1 MIFFLMTI
9 AGSIPVLACLILLC
23 FKRDSFSVRF
33 ELLLLK
39 MGLFFFLVPI
49 QKLWLSVPEPFYNFV
64 NSLFSIDRS
73 KTGFQL
79 TYHHIQLPLP
89 NGYWIWIPKWFAVS
103 FVVWSILFFFF
114 LCFQI
119 YHYKKSTAQLLM
131 HSHPTF
137 DSSKARI
144 RVRNSRYI
152 DTPYTFGFF
161 RPCIILPD
169 NIADATERKL
179 IEQHEQ
185 FHIRHLDSFIKLFC
199 LISVCL
205 HFYNPFSY
213 LLLYLYNKL
222 CELRCDELVI
232 RNLPKEAK
240 RKYGELLLAFSV
252 QSPKQSIIWSNQFS
266 NHDFTLKWRLKN
278 IMEKKSVTVLQ
289 KFSTCVL
296 FCVLL
301 LSSAATAVAY
311 NPFSIHPEKETITDG
326 NTYEIHFDEYVD
338 PSFNFNFSVCD
349 NIFITNDGSVL
360 FFNNISE
367 GNNNLSKTICAHIYK
382 TGTAL
387 KHTKLSNNK
396 CLVTMY
402 NITACTKCNHI
413 KSQTKIREISYSP
426 CPH

>member
-1 MIFFLMTI
+1 MTI
-9 AGSIPVLACLILLC
+9 AGSIPVLACFILLC

-33 ELLLLK
+33 ELFLLK
-39 MGLFFFLVPI
+39 TGLFFFLIPV
-49 QKLWLSVPEPFYNFV
+49 QKLWLFVPEPFYNFV

-131 HSHPTF
+131 HSHPTS

-144 RVRNSRYI
+144 QVRNSRYI

-169 NIADATERKL
+169 DIADATERDL

-199 LISVCL
+199 LIAVCL

-252 QSPKQSIIWSNQFS
+252 RSPKQSIIWSNQFS
-266 NHDFTLKWRLKN
+266 NHDFILKWRLKN
-278 IMEKKSVTVLQ
+278 IMKKKHVTVLQ
-289 KFSTCVL
+289 KFSACLL
-296 FCVLL
+296 FCILL

-311 NPFSIHPEKETITDG
+311 SPFWVNPEKEIIADGTDCTIIEGQSIDPFANLDFSIS
-326 NTYEIHFDEYVD
+326 NT
-338 PSFNFNFSVCD
+338 
-349 NIFITNDGSVL
+349 IFITEENSILYFDNS
-360 FFNNISE
+360 SKS
-367 GNNNLSKTICAHIYK
+367 NLSSHA
-382 TGTAL
+382 A
-387 KHTKLSNNK
+387 
-396 CLVTMY
+396 
-402 NITACTKCNHI
+402 CNHTFTDGTTATHKKNASGGCTVTQYQVTFCKKCGLI
-413 KSQTKIREISYSP
+413 KSKTLLYQITYPKCS
-426 CPH
+426 H

>member
-1 MIFFLMTI
+1 MTI

-33 ELLLLK
+33 ELFLLK
-39 MGLFFFLVPI
+39 TGLFFFLIPV
-49 QKLWLSVPEPFYNFV
+49 QKLWLFVPEPFYNFV

-131 HSHPTF
+131 HSHPTS

-144 RVRNSRYI
+144 QVRNSRYI

-169 NIADATERKL
+169 DIADATERDL

-199 LISVCL
+199 LIAVCL

-252 QSPKQSIIWSNQFS
+252 RSPKQSIIWSNQFS
-266 NHDFTLKWRLKN
+266 NHDFILKWRLKN
-278 IMEKKSVTVLQ
+278 IMKKKPVTVLQ

-296 FCVLL
+296 FLVLL

-311 NPFSIHPEKETITDG
+311 SPFWVNPEKEIIADGTDCTIIEGQSIDPFANLDFSIS
-326 NTYEIHFDEYVD
+326 NT
-338 PSFNFNFSVCD
+338 
-349 NIFITNDGSVL
+349 IFITEENSILYFDNS
-360 FFNNISE
+360 SKS
-367 GNNNLSKTICAHIYK
+367 NLSSHA
-382 TGTAL
+382 A
-387 KHTKLSNNK
+387 
-396 CLVTMY
+396 
-402 NITACTKCNHI
+402 CNHTFTDGTTATHKKNASGGCTVTQYQVTFCKKCGLI
-413 KSQTKIREISYSP
+413 KSKTLLYQITYPKCS
-426 CPH
+426 H

>member
-33 ELLLLK
+33 ELFLLK
-39 MGLFFFLVPI
+39 TGLFFFLIPV
-49 QKLWLSVPEPFYNFV
+49 QKLWLFVPEPFYNFV

-131 HSHPTF
+131 HSHPTS

-144 RVRNSRYI
+144 QVRNSRYI

-169 NIADATERKL
+169 DIADATERDL

-199 LISVCL
+199 LIAVCL

-213 LLLYLYNKL
+213 LLLYL
-222 CELRCDELVI
+222 
-232 RNLPKEAK
+232 
-240 RKYGELLLAFSV
+240 F
-252 QSPKQSIIWSNQFS
+252 
-266 NHDFTLKWRLKN
+266 
-278 IMEKKSVTVLQ
+278 
-289 KFSTCVL
+289 KF
-296 FCVLL
+296 
-301 LSSAATAVAY
+301 
-311 NPFSIHPEKETITDG
+311 
-326 NTYEIHFDEYVD
+326 
-338 PSFNFNFSVCD
+338 
-349 NIFITNDGSVL
+349 
-360 FFNNISE
+360 
-367 GNNNLSKTICAHIYK
+367 
-382 TGTAL
+382 
-387 KHTKLSNNK
+387 
-396 CLVTMY
+396 
-402 NITACTKCNHI
+402 
-413 KSQTKIREISYSP
+413 
-426 CPH
+426 

>member
-1 MIFFLMTI
+1 
-9 AGSIPVLACLILLC
+9 
-23 FKRDSFSVRF
+23 
-33 ELLLLK
+33 
-39 MGLFFFLVPI
+39 
-49 QKLWLSVPEPFYNFV
+49 
-64 NSLFSIDRS
+64 
-73 KTGFQL
+73 
-79 TYHHIQLPLP
+79 
-89 NGYWIWIPKWFAVS
+89 
-103 FVVWSILFFFF
+103 
-114 LCFQI
+114 
-119 YHYKKSTAQLLM
+119 
-131 HSHPTF
+131 
-137 DSSKARI
+137 
-144 RVRNSRYI
+144 
-152 DTPYTFGFF
+152 
-161 RPCIILPD
+161 
-169 NIADATERKL
+169 
-179 IEQHEQ
+179 
-185 FHIRHLDSFIKLFC
+185 
-199 LISVCL
+199 
-205 HFYNPFSY
+205 
-213 LLLYLYNKL
+213 
-222 CELRCDELVI
+222 
-232 RNLPKEAK
+232 
-240 RKYGELLLAFSV
+240 
-252 QSPKQSIIWSNQFS
+252 
-266 NHDFTLKWRLKN
+266 
-278 IMEKKSVTVLQ
+278 MEKKSVTVLQ

-402 NITACTKCNHI
+402 NITACTNCNHI

>member
-33 ELLLLK
+33 ELFLLK
-39 MGLFFFLVPI
+39 TGLFFFLIPV
-49 QKLWLSVPEPFYNFV
+49 QKLWLFVPEPFYNFV

-131 HSHPTF
+131 HSHPTS

-144 RVRNSRYI
+144 QVRNSRYI

-169 NIADATERKL
+169 DIADATERDL

-199 LISVCL
+199 LIAVCL

-252 QSPKQSIIWSNQFS
+252 RSPKQSIIWSNQFS
-266 NHDFTLKWRLKN
+266 NHDFILKWRLKN
-278 IMEKKSVTVLQ
+278 IMKKKPVTVLQ

-296 FCVLL
+296 FLVLL

-311 NPFSIHPEKETITDG
+311 SPFWVNPEKEIIADGTDCTIIEGQSIDPFANLDFSIS
-326 NTYEIHFDEYVD
+326 NT
-338 PSFNFNFSVCD
+338 
-349 NIFITNDGSVL
+349 IFITEENSILYFDNS
-360 FFNNISE
+360 SKS
-367 GNNNLSKTICAHIYK
+367 NLSSHA
-382 TGTAL
+382 A
-387 KHTKLSNNK
+387 
-396 CLVTMY
+396 
-402 NITACTKCNHI
+402 CNHTFTDGTTATHKKNASGGCTVTQYQVTFCKKCGLI
-413 KSQTKIREISYSP
+413 KSKTLLYQITYPKCS
-426 CPH
+426 H

>member
-1 MIFFLMTI
+1 MTI

-33 ELLLLK
+33 ELFLLK
-39 MGLFFFLVPI
+39 TGLFFFLIPV
-49 QKLWLSVPEPFYNFV
+49 QKLWLFVPEPFYNFV

-131 HSHPTF
+131 HSHPTS

-144 RVRNSRYI
+144 QVRNSRYI

-169 NIADATERKL
+169 DIADATERDL

-199 LISVCL
+199 LIAVCL

-252 QSPKQSIIWSNQFS
+252 RSPKQSIILSNQFS
-266 NHDFTLKWRLKN
+266 NHDFILKWRLKN
-278 IMEKKSVTVLQ
+278 IMKKKHVTVLQ
-289 KFSTCVL
+289 KFSACLL
-296 FCVLL
+296 FCILL

-311 NPFSIHPEKETITDG
+311 SPFWVNPEKEIIADGTDCTIIEGQSIDPFANLDFSIS
-326 NTYEIHFDEYVD
+326 NT
-338 PSFNFNFSVCD
+338 
-349 NIFITNDGSVL
+349 IFITEENSILYFDNS
-360 FFNNISE
+360 SKS
-367 GNNNLSKTICAHIYK
+367 NLSSHA
-382 TGTAL
+382 A
-387 KHTKLSNNK
+387 
-396 CLVTMY
+396 
-402 NITACTKCNHI
+402 CNHTFTDGTTATHKKNASGGCTVTQYQVTFCKKCGLI
-413 KSQTKIREISYSP
+413 KSKTLLYQITYPKCS
-426 CPH
+426 H

>member
-23 FKRDSFSVRF
+23 FKRDSSSVRF
-33 ELLLLK
+33 ELFLLK
-39 MGLFFFLVPI
+39 TGLFFFLIPI
-49 QKLWLSVPEPFYNFV
+49 QKLWLFVPEPFYNFV

-131 HSHPTF
+131 HSHPTS

-161 RPCIILPD
+161 HPCIILPD
-169 NIADATERKL
+169 DIADATERDL

-185 FHIRHLDSFIKLFC
+185 FHIQHLDSFIKLFC
-199 LISVCL
+199 LIAVCL

-252 QSPKQSIIWSNQFS
+252 RSPKQSIIWSNQFS

-278 IMEKKSVTVLQ
+278 IMEKKPVTVLQ

-296 FCVLL
+296 FWVLL

-311 NPFSIHPEKETITDG
+311 SPFWVNPEKEIIADGTDCTITESQSIDLFADLDFSIS
-326 NTYEIHFDEYVD
+326 NT
-338 PSFNFNFSVCD
+338 
-349 NIFITNDGSVL
+349 IFITEENSILYFDNASK
-360 FFNNISE
+360 S
-367 GNNNLSKTICAHIYK
+367 NLSSHA
-382 TGTAL
+382 A
-387 KHTKLSNNK
+387 
-396 CLVTMY
+396 
-402 NITACTKCNHI
+402 CNHSFTDGTSATHKKNTSGGCTVTQYQVTFCKKCGLI
-413 KSQTKIREISYSP
+413 KTKTFLYQTTYGK

>member
-33 ELLLLK
+33 ELFLLK
-39 MGLFFFLVPI
+39 TGLFFFLIPV
-49 QKLWLSVPEPFYNFV
+49 QKLWLFVPEPFYNFV

-131 HSHPTF
+131 HSHPTS

-144 RVRNSRYI
+144 QVRNSRYI

-169 NIADATERKL
+169 DIADATERDL

-185 FHIRHLDSFIKLFC
+185 FHLRHLDSFIKLFC
-199 LISVCL
+199 LIAVCL

-252 QSPKQSIIWSNQFS
+252 RSPKQSIIWSNQFS
-266 NHDFTLKWRLKN
+266 NHDFILKWRLKN
-278 IMEKKSVTVLQ
+278 IMKKKHVTVLQ
-289 KFSTCVL
+289 KFSACLL
-296 FCVLL
+296 FCILL

-311 NPFSIHPEKETITDG
+311 SPFWVNPEKEIIADGTDCTIIEGQSIDPFANLDFSIS
-326 NTYEIHFDEYVD
+326 NT
-338 PSFNFNFSVCD
+338 
-349 NIFITNDGSVL
+349 IFITEENSILYFDNS
-360 FFNNISE
+360 SKS
-367 GNNNLSKTICAHIYK
+367 NLSSHA
-382 TGTAL
+382 A
-387 KHTKLSNNK
+387 
-396 CLVTMY
+396 
-402 NITACTKCNHI
+402 CNHTFTDGTTATHKKNASGGCTVTQYQVTFCKKCGLI
-413 KSQTKIREISYSP
+413 KSKTLLYQITYPKCS
-426 CPH
+426 H

>member
-33 ELLLLK
+33 ELFLLK
-39 MGLFFFLVPI
+39 TGLFFFLIPV
-49 QKLWLSVPEPFYNFV
+49 QKLWLFVPEPFYNFV

-79 TYHHIQLPLP
+79 TYHHIQLPIP

-114 LCFQI
+114 LCLQI

-131 HSHPTF
+131 HSHPTS

-144 RVRNSRYI
+144 QVRNSRYI

-169 NIADATERKL
+169 DIADATERDL

-199 LISVCL
+199 LIAVCL

-252 QSPKQSIIWSNQFS
+252 RSPKQSIIWSNQFS
-266 NHDFTLKWRLKN
+266 NHDFILKWRLKN
-278 IMEKKSVTVLQ
+278 IMKKKHVTVLQ
-289 KFSTCVL
+289 KFSACLL
-296 FCVLL
+296 FCILL

-311 NPFSIHPEKETITDG
+311 SPFWVNPEKEIIADGTDCTIIEGQSIDPFANLDFSIS
-326 NTYEIHFDEYVD
+326 NT
-338 PSFNFNFSVCD
+338 
-349 NIFITNDGSVL
+349 IFITEENSILYFDNS
-360 FFNNISE
+360 SKS
-367 GNNNLSKTICAHIYK
+367 NLSSHA
-382 TGTAL
+382 A
-387 KHTKLSNNK
+387 
-396 CLVTMY
+396 
-402 NITACTKCNHI
+402 CNHTFTDGTTATHKKNASGGCTVTQYQVTFCKKCGLI
-413 KSQTKIREISYSP
+413 KSKTLLYQITYPKCS
-426 CPH
+426 H

>member
-1 MIFFLMTI
+1 MTI

-33 ELLLLK
+33 ELFLLK
-39 MGLFFFLVPI
+39 TGLFFFLIPV
-49 QKLWLSVPEPFYNFV
+49 QKLWLFVPEPFYNFV

-131 HSHPTF
+131 HSHPTS

-144 RVRNSRYI
+144 QVRNSRYI

-169 NIADATERKL
+169 DIADATERDL

-199 LISVCL
+199 LIAVCL

-252 QSPKQSIIWSNQFS
+252 RSPKQSIIWSNQFS
-266 NHDFTLKWRLKN
+266 NHDFILKWRLKN
-278 IMEKKSVTVLQ
+278 IMKKKHVTVLQ
-289 KFSTCVL
+289 KFSACLL
-296 FCVLL
+296 FCILL

-311 NPFSIHPEKETITDG
+311 SPFWVNPEKEIIADGTDCTIIEGQSIDPFANLDFSIS
-326 NTYEIHFDEYVD
+326 NT
-338 PSFNFNFSVCD
+338 
-349 NIFITNDGSVL
+349 IFITEENSILYFDNS
-360 FFNNISE
+360 SKS
-367 GNNNLSKTICAHIYK
+367 NLSSHA
-382 TGTAL
+382 A
-387 KHTKLSNNK
+387 
-396 CLVTMY
+396 
-402 NITACTKCNHI
+402 CNHTFTDGTTATHKKNASGGCTVTQYQVTFCKKCGLI
-413 KSQTKIREISYSP
+413 KSKTLLYQITYPKCS
-426 CPH
+426 H

>member
-33 ELLLLK
+33 ELFLLK
-39 MGLFFFLVPI
+39 TGLFFFLIPV
-49 QKLWLSVPEPFYNFV
+49 QKLWLFVPEPFYNFV
-64 NSLFSIDRS
+64 NNLFSIDRS

-131 HSHPTF
+131 HSHPTS

-144 RVRNSRYI
+144 QVRNSRYI

-169 NIADATERKL
+169 DIADATERDL

-199 LISVCL
+199 LIAVCL

-252 QSPKQSIIWSNQFS
+252 RSPKQSIIWSNQFS
-266 NHDFTLKWRLKN
+266 NHDFILKWRLKN
-278 IMEKKSVTVLQ
+278 IMKKKHVTVLQ
-289 KFSTCVL
+289 KFSACLL
-296 FCVLL
+296 FCILL

-311 NPFSIHPEKETITDG
+311 SPFWVNPEKEIIADGTDCTIIEGQSIDPFANLDFSIS
-326 NTYEIHFDEYVD
+326 NT
-338 PSFNFNFSVCD
+338 
-349 NIFITNDGSVL
+349 IFITEENSILYFDNS
-360 FFNNISE
+360 SKS
-367 GNNNLSKTICAHIYK
+367 NLSSHA
-382 TGTAL
+382 A
-387 KHTKLSNNK
+387 
-396 CLVTMY
+396 
-402 NITACTKCNHI
+402 CNHTFTDGTTATHKKNASGGCTVTQYQVTFCKKCGLI
-413 KSQTKIREISYSP
+413 KSKTLLYQITYPKCS
-426 CPH
+426 H

>member
-33 ELLLLK
+33 ELFLLK
-39 MGLFFFLVPI
+39 TGLFFFLIPV
-49 QKLWLSVPEPFYNFV
+49 QKLWLFVPEPFYNFV

-131 HSHPTF
+131 HSHPTS

-161 RPCIILPD
+161 HPCIILPD
-169 NIADATERKL
+169 DIADATERDL

-199 LISVCL
+199 LIAVCL

-252 QSPKQSIIWSNQFS
+252 RSPKQSIIWSNQFS

-278 IMEKKSVTVLQ
+278 IMEKKPVTVLQ

-296 FCVLL
+296 FWVLL

-311 NPFSIHPEKETITDG
+311 SPFWVNPEKEIIADGTDCTITESQSIDLFADLDFSIS
-326 NTYEIHFDEYVD
+326 NT
-338 PSFNFNFSVCD
+338 
-349 NIFITNDGSVL
+349 IFITEENSILYFDNS
-360 FFNNISE
+360 SKS
-367 GNNNLSKTICAHIYK
+367 NLSSHA
-382 TGTAL
+382 A
-387 KHTKLSNNK
+387 
-396 CLVTMY
+396 
-402 NITACTKCNHI
+402 CNHTFTDGTTATHKKNASGGCTVTQYQVTFCKKCGLI
-413 KSQTKIREISYSP
+413 KSKTLLYQITYPKCS
-426 CPH
+426 H

>member
-1 MIFFLMTI
+1 MIFFLITI

-33 ELLLLK
+33 ELFLLK
-39 MGLFFFLVPI
+39 TGLFFFLIPV
-49 QKLWLSVPEPFYNFV
+49 QKLWLFVPEPFYNFV

-131 HSHPTF
+131 HSHPTS

-144 RVRNSRYI
+144 QVRNSRYI

-169 NIADATERKL
+169 DIADATERDL

-199 LISVCL
+199 LIAVCL

-252 QSPKQSIIWSNQFS
+252 RSPKQSIIWSNQFS
-266 NHDFTLKWRLKN
+266 NHDFILKWRLKN
-278 IMEKKSVTVLQ
+278 IMKKKHVTVLQ
-289 KFSTCVL
+289 KFSACLL
-296 FCVLL
+296 FCILL

-311 NPFSIHPEKETITDG
+311 SPFWVNPEKEIIADGTDCTIIEGQSIDPFANLDFSIS
-326 NTYEIHFDEYVD
+326 NT
-338 PSFNFNFSVCD
+338 
-349 NIFITNDGSVL
+349 IFITEENSILYFDNS
-360 FFNNISE
+360 SKS
-367 GNNNLSKTICAHIYK
+367 NLSSHA
-382 TGTAL
+382 A
-387 KHTKLSNNK
+387 
-396 CLVTMY
+396 
-402 NITACTKCNHI
+402 CNHTFTDGTTATHKKNASGGCTVTQYQVTFCKKCGLI
-413 KSQTKIREISYSP
+413 KSKTLLYQITYPKCS
-426 CPH
+426 H

>member
-33 ELLLLK
+33 ELFLLK
-39 MGLFFFLVPI
+39 TGLFFFLIPV
-49 QKLWLSVPEPFYNFV
+49 QKLWLFVPEPFYNFV

-131 HSHPTF
+131 HSHPTS

-144 RVRNSRYI
+144 QVRNSRYI

-169 NIADATERKL
+169 DIADATERDL

-199 LISVCL
+199 LIAVCL

-252 QSPKQSIIWSNQFS
+252 RSPKQSIIWSNQFS
-266 NHDFTLKWRLKN
+266 NHDFILKWRLKN
-278 IMEKKSVTVLQ
+278 IMKKKHVTVLQ
-289 KFSTCVL
+289 KFSACLL
-296 FCVLL
+296 FCILL

-311 NPFSIHPEKETITDG
+311 SPFWVNPEKEIIADGTDCTIIEGQSIDPFANLDFSIS
-326 NTYEIHFDEYVD
+326 NT
-338 PSFNFNFSVCD
+338 
-349 NIFITNDGSVL
+349 IFITEENSILYFDNS
-360 FFNNISE
+360 SKS
-367 GNNNLSKTICAHIYK
+367 NLSSHA
-382 TGTAL
+382 A
-387 KHTKLSNNK
+387 
-396 CLVTMY
+396 
-402 NITACTKCNHI
+402 CNHSFTDGTTATHKKNASGGCTVTQYQVTFCKKCGLI
-413 KSQTKIREISYSP
+413 KSKTLLYQITYPKCS
-426 CPH
+426 H

>member
-33 ELLLLK
+33 ELFLLK
-39 MGLFFFLVPI
+39 TGLFFFLIPV
-49 QKLWLSVPEPFYNFV
+49 QKLWLFVPEPFYNFV
-64 NSLFSIDRS
+64 NNLFSIDRS

-131 HSHPTF
+131 RSHPTS

-144 RVRNSRYI
+144 QVRNSRYI

-169 NIADATERKL
+169 DIADATERDL

-199 LISVCL
+199 LIAVCL

-252 QSPKQSIIWSNQFS
+252 RSPKQSIIWSNQFS

-278 IMEKKSVTVLQ
+278 IMEKKHVTVLQ
-289 KFSTCVL
+289 KFSACLL
-296 FCVLL
+296 FCILL

-311 NPFSIHPEKETITDG
+311 SPFWVNPEKEIIADGTDCTIIEGQSIDPFANLDFSIS
-326 NTYEIHFDEYVD
+326 NT
-338 PSFNFNFSVCD
+338 
-349 NIFITNDGSVL
+349 IFITEENSILYFDNS
-360 FFNNISE
+360 SKS
-367 GNNNLSKTICAHIYK
+367 NLSSHA
-382 TGTAL
+382 A
-387 KHTKLSNNK
+387 
-396 CLVTMY
+396 
-402 NITACTKCNHI
+402 CNHTFTDGTTATHKKNASGGCTVTQYQVTFCKKCGLI
-413 KSQTKIREISYSP
+413 KSKTLLYQITYPKCS
-426 CPH
+426 H

>member
-33 ELLLLK
+33 ELFLLK
-39 MGLFFFLVPI
+39 TGLCFFLIPV
-49 QKLWLSVPEPFYNFV
+49 QKLWLFVPEPFYNFV

-89 NGYWIWIPKWFAVS
+89 NGYWIWIPQWFAVS

-131 HSHPTF
+131 HSHPTS

-144 RVRNSRYI
+144 QVRNSRYI

-169 NIADATERKL
+169 DIADATERDL

-199 LISVCL
+199 LIAVCL

-252 QSPKQSIIWSNQFS
+252 RSPKQSIIWSNQFS
-266 NHDFTLKWRLKN
+266 NHDFILKWRLKN
-278 IMEKKSVTVLQ
+278 IMKKKHVTVLQ
-289 KFSTCVL
+289 KFSACLL
-296 FCVLL
+296 FCILL

-311 NPFSIHPEKETITDG
+311 SPFWVNPEKEIIADGTDCTIIEGQSIDPFANLDFSIS
-326 NTYEIHFDEYVD
+326 NT
-338 PSFNFNFSVCD
+338 
-349 NIFITNDGSVL
+349 IFITEENSILYFDNS
-360 FFNNISE
+360 SKS
-367 GNNNLSKTICAHIYK
+367 NLSSHA
-382 TGTAL
+382 A
-387 KHTKLSNNK
+387 
-396 CLVTMY
+396 
-402 NITACTKCNHI
+402 CNHSFTDGTTATHKKNASGGCTVTQYQVTFCKKCGLI
-413 KSQTKIREISYSP
+413 KSKTLLYQITYPKCS
-426 CPH
+426 H

>member
-33 ELLLLK
+33 ELFLLK
-39 MGLFFFLVPI
+39 TGLFFFLIPV
-49 QKLWLSVPEPFYNFV
+49 QKLWLFVPEPFYNFV

-131 HSHPTF
+131 RSNPTS

-144 RVRNSRYI
+144 QVRNSRYI

-169 NIADATERKL
+169 DIADATERDL

-199 LISVCL
+199 LIAVCL

-252 QSPKQSIIWSNQFS
+252 RSPKQSIIWSNQFS

-278 IMEKKSVTVLQ
+278 IMEKKHVTVLQ
-289 KFSTCVL
+289 KFSACLL
-296 FCVLL
+296 FCILL

-311 NPFSIHPEKETITDG
+311 SPFWVNPEKEIIADGTDCTIIEGQSIDPFANLDFSIS
-326 NTYEIHFDEYVD
+326 NT
-338 PSFNFNFSVCD
+338 
-349 NIFITNDGSVL
+349 IFITEENSILYFDNS
-360 FFNNISE
+360 SKS
-367 GNNNLSKTICAHIYK
+367 NLSSHA
-382 TGTAL
+382 A
-387 KHTKLSNNK
+387 
-396 CLVTMY
+396 
-402 NITACTKCNHI
+402 CNHTFTDGTTATHKKNASGGCTVTQYQVTFCKKCGLI
-413 KSQTKIREISYSP
+413 KSKTLLYQITYPKCS
-426 CPH
+426 H

>member
-33 ELLLLK
+33 ELFLLK
-39 MGLFFFLVPI
+39 TGLFFFLIPV
-49 QKLWLSVPEPFYNFV
+49 QKLWLFVPEPFYNFV

-131 HSHPTF
+131 RSHPTS

-144 RVRNSRYI
+144 QVRNSRYI

-169 NIADATERKL
+169 DIADATERDL

-199 LISVCL
+199 LIAVCL

-252 QSPKQSIIWSNQFS
+252 RSPKQSIIWSNQFS

-278 IMEKKSVTVLQ
+278 IMEKKHVTVLQ
-289 KFSTCVL
+289 KFSACLL
-296 FCVLL
+296 FCILL

-311 NPFSIHPEKETITDG
+311 SPFWVNPEKEIIADGTDCTIIEGQSIDPFANLDFSIS
-326 NTYEIHFDEYVD
+326 NT
-338 PSFNFNFSVCD
+338 
-349 NIFITNDGSVL
+349 IFITEENSILYFDNS
-360 FFNNISE
+360 SKS
-367 GNNNLSKTICAHIYK
+367 NLSSHA
-382 TGTAL
+382 A
-387 KHTKLSNNK
+387 
-396 CLVTMY
+396 
-402 NITACTKCNHI
+402 CNHTFTDGTTATHKKNASGGCTVTQYQVTFCKKCGLI
-413 KSQTKIREISYSP
+413 KSKTLLYQITYPKCS
-426 CPH
+426 H

>member
-33 ELLLLK
+33 ELFLLK
-39 MGLFFFLVPI
+39 TGLFFFLIPV
-49 QKLWLSVPEPFYNFV
+49 QKLWLFVPEPFYNFV

-131 HSHPTF
+131 HSHPTS

-144 RVRNSRYI
+144 QVRNSRYI

-161 RPCIILPD
+161 HPCIILPD
-169 NIADATERKL
+169 DIADATERDL

-199 LISVCL
+199 LIAVCL

-252 QSPKQSIIWSNQFS
+252 RSPKQSIIWSNQFS
-266 NHDFTLKWRLKN
+266 NHDFILKWRLKN
-278 IMEKKSVTVLQ
+278 IMKKKHVTVLQ
-289 KFSTCVL
+289 KFSACLL
-296 FCVLL
+296 FCILL

-311 NPFSIHPEKETITDG
+311 SPFWVNPEKEIIADGTDCTIIEGQSIDPFANLDFSIS
-326 NTYEIHFDEYVD
+326 NT
-338 PSFNFNFSVCD
+338 
-349 NIFITNDGSVL
+349 IFITEENSILYFDNS
-360 FFNNISE
+360 SKS
-367 GNNNLSKTICAHIYK
+367 NLSSHA
-382 TGTAL
+382 A
-387 KHTKLSNNK
+387 
-396 CLVTMY
+396 
-402 NITACTKCNHI
+402 CNHTFTDGTTATHKKNASGGCTVTQYQVTFCKKCGLI
-413 KSQTKIREISYSP
+413 KSKTLLYQITYPKCS
-426 CPH
+426 H

>member
-1 MIFFLMTI
+1 MIFFFMTI

-33 ELLLLK
+33 ELFLLK
-39 MGLFFFLVPI
+39 TGLFFFLIPV
-49 QKLWLSVPEPFYNFV
+49 QKLWLFVPEPFYNFV

-131 HSHPTF
+131 HSHPTS

-169 NIADATERKL
+169 DIADATERDL

-199 LISVCL
+199 LIAVCL

-252 QSPKQSIIWSNQFS
+252 RSPKQSIIWSNQFS

-278 IMEKKSVTVLQ
+278 IMEKKPVTVLQ

-296 FCVLL
+296 FLVLL

-311 NPFSIHPEKETITDG
+311 SPFWVNPEKEIIADGTDCTITESQSIDLFANLDFSIS
-326 NTYEIHFDEYVD
+326 NT
-338 PSFNFNFSVCD
+338 
-349 NIFITNDGSVL
+349 IFITEENSILYFDNASK
-360 FFNNISE
+360 S
-367 GNNNLSKTICAHIYK
+367 NLSFYA
-382 TGTAL
+382 A
-387 KHTKLSNNK
+387 
-396 CLVTMY
+396 
-402 NITACTKCNHI
+402 CNHSFTDGTSATHKKNTSGGCTVTQYQVTFCKKCGLI
-413 KSQTKIREISYSP
+413 KSKTLLYQITYPKCS
-426 CPH
+426 H

>member
-1 MIFFLMTI
+1 MTI

-33 ELLLLK
+33 ELFLLK
-39 MGLFFFLVPI
+39 TGLFFFLIPV
-49 QKLWLSVPEPFYNFV
+49 QKLWLFVPEPFYNFV
-64 NSLFSIDRS
+64 NNLFSIDRS

-131 HSHPTF
+131 RSHPTS

-144 RVRNSRYI
+144 QVRNSRYI

-169 NIADATERKL
+169 DIADATERDL

-199 LISVCL
+199 LIAVCL

-252 QSPKQSIIWSNQFS
+252 RSPKQSIIWSNQFS

-278 IMEKKSVTVLQ
+278 IMEKKHVTVLQ
-289 KFSTCVL
+289 KFSACLL
-296 FCVLL
+296 FCILL

-311 NPFSIHPEKETITDG
+311 SPFWVNPEKEIIADGTDCTIIEGQSIDPFANLDFSIS
-326 NTYEIHFDEYVD
+326 NT
-338 PSFNFNFSVCD
+338 
-349 NIFITNDGSVL
+349 IFITEENSILYFDNS
-360 FFNNISE
+360 SKS
-367 GNNNLSKTICAHIYK
+367 NLSSHA
-382 TGTAL
+382 A
-387 KHTKLSNNK
+387 
-396 CLVTMY
+396 
-402 NITACTKCNHI
+402 CNHTFTDGTTATHKKNASGGCTVTQYQVTFCKKCGLI
-413 KSQTKIREISYSP
+413 KSKTLLYQITYPKCS
-426 CPH
+426 H

>member
-33 ELLLLK
+33 ELFLLK
-39 MGLFFFLVPI
+39 TGLFFFLIPV
-49 QKLWLSVPEPFYNFV
+49 QKLWLFVPEPFYNFV

-131 HSHPTF
+131 HSHPTS

-144 RVRNSRYI
+144 QVRNSRYI

-169 NIADATERKL
+169 DIADATERDL

-199 LISVCL
+199 LIAVCL

-252 QSPKQSIIWSNQFS
+252 RSPKQSIIWSNQFS

-278 IMEKKSVTVLQ
+278 IMKKKHVTVLQ
-289 KFSTCVL
+289 KFSACLL
-296 FCVLL
+296 FCILL

-311 NPFSIHPEKETITDG
+311 SPFWVNPEKEIIADGTDCTIIEGQSIDPFANLDFSIS
-326 NTYEIHFDEYVD
+326 NT
-338 PSFNFNFSVCD
+338 
-349 NIFITNDGSVL
+349 IFITEENSILYFDNS
-360 FFNNISE
+360 SKS
-367 GNNNLSKTICAHIYK
+367 NLSSHA
-382 TGTAL
+382 A
-387 KHTKLSNNK
+387 
-396 CLVTMY
+396 
-402 NITACTKCNHI
+402 CNHTFTDGTTATHKKNASGGCTVTQYQVTFCKKCGLI
-413 KSQTKIREISYSP
+413 KSKTLLYQITYPKCS
-426 CPH
+426 H

>member
-33 ELLLLK
+33 ELFLLK
-39 MGLFFFLVPI
+39 TGLFFFLIPV
-49 QKLWLSVPEPFYNFV
+49 QKLWLFVPEPFYNFV

-131 HSHPTF
+131 HSHPTS

-144 RVRNSRYI
+144 QVRNSRYI

-169 NIADATERKL
+169 DIADATERDL

-199 LISVCL
+199 LIAVCL

-252 QSPKQSIIWSNQFS
+252 RSPKQSIIWSNQFS
-266 NHDFTLKWRLKN
+266 NHDFILKWRLKN
-278 IMEKKSVTVLQ
+278 IMKKKHVTVLQ
-289 KFSTCVL
+289 KFSACLL
-296 FCVLL
+296 FCILL

-311 NPFSIHPEKETITDG
+311 SPFWVNPEKEIIADGTDCTITESQSIDLFANLDFSIS
-326 NTYEIHFDEYVD
+326 NT
-338 PSFNFNFSVCD
+338 
-349 NIFITNDGSVL
+349 IFITEENSILYFDNS
-360 FFNNISE
+360 SKS
-367 GNNNLSKTICAHIYK
+367 NLSSHA
-382 TGTAL
+382 A
-387 KHTKLSNNK
+387 
-396 CLVTMY
+396 
-402 NITACTKCNHI
+402 CNHTFTDGTTATHKKNASGGCTVTQYQVTFCKKCGLI
-413 KSQTKIREISYSP
+413 KSKTLLYQITYPKCS
-426 CPH
+426 H

>member
-33 ELLLLK
+33 ELFLLK
-39 MGLFFFLVPI
+39 TGLFFFLIPV
-49 QKLWLSVPEPFYNFV
+49 QKLWLFVPEPFYNFV

-131 HSHPTF
+131 HSHPTS

-161 RPCIILPD
+161 HPCIILPD
-169 NIADATERKL
+169 DIADATERDL

-199 LISVCL
+199 LIAVCL

-252 QSPKQSIIWSNQFS
+252 RSPKQSIIWSNQFS
-266 NHDFTLKWRLKN
+266 NHDFILKWRLKN
-278 IMEKKSVTVLQ
+278 IMKKKHVTVLQ
-289 KFSTCVL
+289 KFSACLL
-296 FCVLL
+296 FCILL

-311 NPFSIHPEKETITDG
+311 SPFWVNPEKEIIADGTDCTITESQSIDLFADLDFSIS
-326 NTYEIHFDEYVD
+326 NT
-338 PSFNFNFSVCD
+338 
-349 NIFITNDGSVL
+349 IFITEENSILYFDNS
-360 FFNNISE
+360 SKS
-367 GNNNLSKTICAHIYK
+367 NLSSHA
-382 TGTAL
+382 A
-387 KHTKLSNNK
+387 
-396 CLVTMY
+396 
-402 NITACTKCNHI
+402 CNHTFTDGTTATHKKNASGGCTVTQYQVTFCKKCGLI
-413 KSQTKIREISYSP
+413 KSKTLLYQITYPKCS
-426 CPH
+426 H

>member
-33 ELLLLK
+33 ELFLLK
-39 MGLFFFLVPI
+39 TGLFFFLIPV
-49 QKLWLSVPEPFYNFV
+49 QKLWLFVPEPFYNFV

-131 HSHPTF
+131 HSHPTS

-144 RVRNSRYI
+144 QVRNSRYI

-169 NIADATERKL
+169 DIADATERDL

-199 LISVCL
+199 LIAVCL

-252 QSPKQSIIWSNQFS
+252 RSPKQSIIWSNQFS
-266 NHDFTLKWRLKN
+266 NHDFILKWRLKN
-278 IMEKKSVTVLQ
+278 IMKKKHVTVLQ
-289 KFSTCVL
+289 KFSACLL
-296 FCVLL
+296 FCILL

-311 NPFSIHPEKETITDG
+311 SPFWVNPEKENIADGTDCTIIEGQSIDPFANLDFSIS
-326 NTYEIHFDEYVD
+326 NT
-338 PSFNFNFSVCD
+338 
-349 NIFITNDGSVL
+349 IFITEENSILYFDNS
-360 FFNNISE
+360 SKS
-367 GNNNLSKTICAHIYK
+367 NLSSHA
-382 TGTAL
+382 A
-387 KHTKLSNNK
+387 
-396 CLVTMY
+396 
-402 NITACTKCNHI
+402 CNHTFTDGTTATHKKNASGGCTVTQYQVTFCKKCGLI
-413 KSQTKIREISYSP
+413 KSKTLLYQITYPKCS
-426 CPH
+426 H

>member
-33 ELLLLK
+33 ELFLLK
-39 MGLFFFLVPI
+39 TGLFFFLIPV
-49 QKLWLSVPEPFYNFV
+49 QKLWLFVPEPFYNFV

-131 HSHPTF
+131 HSHPTS

-161 RPCIILPD
+161 HPCIILPD
-169 NIADATERKL
+169 DIADATERDL

-199 LISVCL
+199 LIAVCL

-252 QSPKQSIIWSNQFS
+252 RSPKQSIIWSNQFS
-266 NHDFTLKWRLKN
+266 NHDFILKWRLKN
-278 IMEKKSVTVLQ
+278 IMKKKHVTVLQ
-289 KFSTCVL
+289 KFSACLL
-296 FCVLL
+296 FCILL

-311 NPFSIHPEKETITDG
+311 SPFWVNPEKEIIADGTDCTIIEGQSIDPFANLDFSIS
-326 NTYEIHFDEYVD
+326 NT
-338 PSFNFNFSVCD
+338 
-349 NIFITNDGSVL
+349 IFITEENSILYFDNS
-360 FFNNISE
+360 SKS
-367 GNNNLSKTICAHIYK
+367 NLSSHA
-382 TGTAL
+382 A
-387 KHTKLSNNK
+387 
-396 CLVTMY
+396 
-402 NITACTKCNHI
+402 CNHTFTDGTTATHKKNASGGCTVTQYQVTFCKKCGLI
-413 KSQTKIREISYSP
+413 KSKTLLYQITYPKCS
-426 CPH
+426 H